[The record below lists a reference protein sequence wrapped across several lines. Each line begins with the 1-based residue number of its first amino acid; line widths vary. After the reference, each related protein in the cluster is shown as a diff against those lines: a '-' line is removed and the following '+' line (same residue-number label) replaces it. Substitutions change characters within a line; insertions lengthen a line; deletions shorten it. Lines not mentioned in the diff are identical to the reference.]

1 MIEYGIL
8 ERDGESVYWINSILT
23 WDMSQTIFE

>member
-8 ERDGESVYWINSILT
+8 ERDGGSVYWVKG
-23 WDMSQTIFE
+23 

>member
-8 ERDGESVYWINSILT
+8 ERDGESVYWVSKNESSEAQYPK
-23 WDMSQTIFE
+23 M

>member
-8 ERDGESVYWINSILT
+8 ERDAESVYWVQNTFSKE
-23 WDMSQTIFE
+23 Q